1 MKNDLVTPS
10 ATQLICLGTGH
21 SDLMVRFRR

>member
-1 MKNDLVTPS
+1 MNNDLVTPS

-21 SDLMVRFRR
+21 SILVTRPKR